1 MIGMMPCAICREKNN
16 SSSLEQ
22 LKRIREFLER
32 NVDKDIDSME
42 ADEAGIARVFMH
54 STHNHCR
61 YGLTCQSLSN
71 MTIEANNIAIMIEN
85 KIAAFVQNADKAKL
99 HELLSLVQ
107 GYFPQAYV
115 MIEHYWFE
123 CQKERGN
130 G

>member
-1 MIGMMPCAICREKNN
+1 MIGIMPCAICREKNR

-32 NVDKDIDSME
+32 NVDKDINCIE
-42 ADEAGIARVFMH
+42 ADEVGIARAFMY

-71 MTIEANNIAIMIEN
+71 MTMEANNIAIMIEN
-85 KIAAFVQNADKAKL
+85 KIITFVQNADKAKL
-99 HELLSLVQ
+99 HELLYLVQ

-115 MIEHYWFE
+115 MIERYWFE
-123 CQKERGN
+123 CQKG
-130 G
+130 